1 MEEQVE
7 ELDLA
12 GLSAPPLPTQ
22 YSWIAPVAVASA
34 IFLGTILAPPHLL
47 DDVDGVQAQIARNML
62 DSGDWITPRLNG
74 IADFEKPPFLYW
86 MIAASFAL
94 FGISDW
100 AARLP
105 VAISAVVL
113 CFLVQQIGT

>member
-1 MEEQVE
+1 
-7 ELDLA
+7 
-12 GLSAPPLPTQ
+12 
-22 YSWIAPVAVASA
+22 
-34 IFLGTILAPPHLL
+34 
-47 DDVDGVQAQIARNML
+47 
-62 DSGDWITPRLNG
+62 
-74 IADFEKPPFLYW
+74 